1 MVNVGSYGG
10 GDEGDGSKDDDGGD
24 GGNDSDG
31 DILFSIV
38 TLIII

>member
-10 GDEGDGSKDDDGGD
+10 GDENDCSKDDDGGD